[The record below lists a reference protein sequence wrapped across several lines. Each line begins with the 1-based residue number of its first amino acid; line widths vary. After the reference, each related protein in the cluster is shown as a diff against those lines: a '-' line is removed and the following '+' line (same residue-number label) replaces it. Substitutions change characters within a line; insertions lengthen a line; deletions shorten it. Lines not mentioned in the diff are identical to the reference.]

1 MELSKIRLKKIIKKE
16 HKLQSNYLAAYP
28 PPAFFVWLRAQKEI
42 HQ

>member
-1 MELSKIRLKKIIKKE
+1 MELSKNSLEKNNQRKNTNCNLIIW
-16 HKLQSNYLAAYP
+16 AYP